1 MFCSR
6 RLNSLINN
14 VHEETLGVVY
24 DDHSSPYSELMLAKS
39 EPTIHQHNVKIFIE
53 LSLPLISNMFQV
65 RKYTFNVLWK
75 NCKYPKKKKKCSK
88 NGSEDKILL
97 CNPIIESGSRWNEII
112 FFSINIQRE
121 NKDNVYCS
129 TLTVIHCGNCTCR
142 LQNLIL
148 ILSLYKL
155 YN

>member
-65 RKYTFNVLWK
+65 RKYTFNVLSK
-75 NCKYPKKKKKCSK
+75 NCKYQKKKKKRSE

-97 CNPIIESGSRWNEII
+97 CNPIIESGFR
-112 FFSINIQRE
+112 
-121 NKDNVYCS
+121 
-129 TLTVIHCGNCTCR
+129 
-142 LQNLIL
+142 
-148 ILSLYKL
+148 
-155 YN
+155 